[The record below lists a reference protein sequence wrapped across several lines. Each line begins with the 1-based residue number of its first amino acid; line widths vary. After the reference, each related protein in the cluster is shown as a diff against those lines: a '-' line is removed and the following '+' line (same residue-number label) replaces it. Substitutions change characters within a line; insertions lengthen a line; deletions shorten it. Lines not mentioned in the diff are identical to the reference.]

1 MRGRVIA
8 LFLAIAVG
16 ATPIGAPLIG
26 WVADTLGPRWALLV
40 GAASGFAAVAV
51 ALRYLAKHRGLRV
64 RVDQGRLNFSL
75 ESGAPR

>member
-16 ATPIGAPLIG
+16 ATPIGAPLVG
-26 WVADTLGPRWALLV
+26 WVADTLGPRWALAV

-64 RVDQGRLNFSL
+64 RVDHGRLNFSL
-75 ESGAPR
+75 EPAAPR